1 MVIFQNVSKFILSNV
16 NVHIP
21 KGSIVGIIGA
31 SGAGKTTFLKLAC
44 GLLEPL
50 EGMVFTMRK
59 PAVKAK
65 REIAEQIGV
74 LFADI
79 PVFQAEQTLAHSFA
93 ERKWVYGMEE
103 ERFQDAYEELGRRL
117 GYLDYMDSWPGALSL
132 GQRRRA
138 ELGAV
143 LLHSPKL
150 ILLDEPGIGLDQNAK
165 GALRE
170 LLEERKKEGATILI
184 SSHDMEE
191 ISALCDRI
199 LLLDGGCSV
208 FYGTKELL
216 LKKYAPMDVCE
227 LVFEGRCPDFGDLP
241 IEEHCIDSQH
251 LTFSYDSNHI
261 SAAEIL
267 SHIVPQTKILSVQV
281 KKADLTDT
289 IKNIAL
295 ERKKGIRYPDPDTD
309 PEQDKIER
317 EGQT

>member
-31 SGAGKTTFLKLAC
+31 SGAGKTTLLKLAC
-44 GLLEPL
+44 GLLEPR
-50 EGMVFTMRK
+50 EGMVYTMRK

-65 REIAEQIGV
+65 REIAAEIGV

-79 PVFQAEQTLAHSFA
+79 PVFQAESTLENSFS
-93 ERKWVYGMEE
+93 ERKWAYGMKEE
-103 ERFQDAYEELGRRL
+103 EFQAAYESLGRRL
-117 GYLDYMDSWPGALSL
+117 GYLDYQDVSPKALSL

-150 ILLDEPGIGLDQNAK
+150 IILDEPGIGLDRNART
-165 GALRE
+165 ALRE
-170 LLEERKKEGATILI
+170 LLEERKREGATILT

-199 LLLDGGCSV
+199 LLLDGGHSI
-208 FYGTKELL
+208 FYGARELL

-227 LVFEGRCPDFGDLP
+227 LVFEGKCPDFGDLP
-241 IEEHCIDSQH
+241 IENYCIDHEH

-267 SHIVPQTKILSVQV
+267 AHIVPQTKILSVQV
-281 KKADLTDT
+281 KKAGLADT
-289 IKNIAL
+289 IKNIV
-295 ERKKGIRYPDPDTD
+295 
-309 PEQDKIER
+309 R
-317 EGQT
+317 EGKT

>member
-31 SGAGKTTFLKLAC
+31 SGAGKTTLLKLAC
-44 GLLEPL
+44 GLLEPR
-50 EGMVFTMRK
+50 EGMVYTMRK

-65 REIAEQIGV
+65 REIAEQIGA

-79 PVFQAEQTLAHSFA
+79 PVFQAEHTLEHSFT
-93 ERKWVYGMEE
+93 ERIWVYGMQEAK
-103 ERFQDAYEELGRRL
+103 FQDAYEDLGRRL
-117 GYLDYMDSWPGALSL
+117 GYLNYMDSYPSALSL

-150 ILLDEPGIGLDQNAK
+150 ILLDEPGIGLDQNAR

-170 LLEERKKEGATILI
+170 LLEERKKEGTTILI

-199 LLLDGGCSV
+199 LLLDGGCSI

-241 IEEHCIDSQH
+241 LEKYCIDRQH
-251 LTFSYDSNHI
+251 LTFSYDSNYI
-261 SAAEIL
+261 SAAEVL
-267 SHIVPQTKILSVQV
+267 SHIMPQTKILSVQV

-289 IKNIAL
+289 IKNITL
-295 ERKKGIRYPDPDTD
+295 EGKDGMRYPR
-309 PEQDKIER
+309 PEQDKTER

>member
-16 NVHIP
+16 NVHVP
-21 KGSIVGIIGA
+21 KGSIVGIRGT
-31 SGAGKTTFLKLAC
+31 SGAGKTTLLKLAC
-44 GLLEPL
+44 GLLEPRK
-50 EGMVFTMRK
+50 GMVYTMRK

-65 REIAEQIGV
+65 REIAAQIGV

-79 PVFQAEQTLAHSFA
+79 PVFQAEHTLEHSFT
-93 ERKWVYGMEE
+93 ERKWAYGMKEA
-103 ERFQDAYEELGRRL
+103 RFRDVYEDLGRRL
-117 GYLDYMDSWPGALSL
+117 GYLDYLNACPKVLSL

-150 ILLDEPGIGLDQNAK
+150 IMLDEPGIGLDQTTKA
-165 GALRE
+165 ALRE
-170 LLEERKKEGATILI
+170 LLEERKREGATILL

-191 ISALCDRI
+191 ISSLCDRI
-199 LLLDGGCSV
+199 LLLDRGRNI
-208 FYGTKELL
+208 FYGTQELL
-216 LKKYAPMDVCE
+216 LKKHAPMDFCE
-227 LVFEGRCPDFGDLP
+227 LVFEGKCPDFGDLP
-241 IEEHCIDSQH
+241 IEKYCIDHQH

>member
-1 MVIFQNVSKFILSNV
+1 M
-16 NVHIP
+16 
-21 KGSIVGIIGA
+21 
-31 SGAGKTTFLKLAC
+31 
-44 GLLEPL
+44 
-50 EGMVFTMRK
+50 
-59 PAVKAK
+59 
-65 REIAEQIGV
+65 
-74 LFADI
+74 
-79 PVFQAEQTLAHSFA
+79 
-93 ERKWVYGMEE
+93 YGMQEAK
-103 ERFQDAYEELGRRL
+103 FQDAYEDLGRRL
-117 GYLDYMDSWPGALSL
+117 GYLNYMDSYPSALSL

-150 ILLDEPGIGLDQNAK
+150 ILLDEPGIGLDQNAR

-170 LLEERKKEGATILI
+170 LLEERKKEGTTILI

-199 LLLDGGCSV
+199 LLLDGGCSI

-241 IEEHCIDSQH
+241 LEKYCIDRQH
-251 LTFSYDSNHI
+251 LTFSYDSNYI
-261 SAAEIL
+261 SAAEVL
-267 SHIVPQTKILSVQV
+267 SHIMPQTKILSVQV

-289 IKNIAL
+289 IKNITL
-295 ERKKGIRYPDPDTD
+295 EGKDGMRYPR
-309 PEQDKIER
+309 PEQDKTER